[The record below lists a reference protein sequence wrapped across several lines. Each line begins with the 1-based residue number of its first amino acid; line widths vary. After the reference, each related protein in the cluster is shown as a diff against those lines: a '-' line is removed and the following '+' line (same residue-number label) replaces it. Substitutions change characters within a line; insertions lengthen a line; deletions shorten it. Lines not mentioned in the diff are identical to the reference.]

1 MPKVSVSFT
10 QKVSEQPYETADYSL
25 IIEQEF
31 DELTDPIA
39 VAKDLFAQVK
49 SEVLKQAGCEYDLT
63 QEEHWQVIDSHAA
76 RDEPLPK
83 GYMLNMLNELRHI
96 CGRIKVPFAVDWI
109 KQYLEQTD
117 KQLVVFTHHRDV
129 LKGIVDGMGKNYIVS
144 TISGDVNSNERQLR
158 VEAFQAGDIDVLVC
172 NTMAA
177 KEGITLTA
185 ADTVLFLERE
195 WVPTDE
201 EQAEDRVYRI
211 GQESQSVSAV
221 YLSVVNSID
230 EHFDRVVEA
239 KREVVRAVL
248 DGGDVQ
254 ERQSLV
260 KELVKRL
267 KQQNGWTMEE

>member
-1 MPKVSVSFT
+1 
-10 QKVSEQPYETADYSL
+10 
-25 IIEQEF
+25 
-31 DELTDPIA
+31 
-39 VAKDLFAQVK
+39 
-49 SEVLKQAGCEYDLT
+49 
-63 QEEHWQVIDSHAA
+63 
-76 RDEPLPK
+76 
-83 GYMLNMLNELRHI
+83 MLNMLNELRHI

-129 LKGIVDGMGKNYIVS
+129 LKGIVDGMGKNYTVS

-158 VEAFQAGDIDVLVC
+158 VEAFQAGEIDVLVC

-267 KQQNGWTMEE
+267 KQQNGWNYTEEMIE

>member
-1 MPKVSVSFT
+1 
-10 QKVSEQPYETADYSL
+10 
-25 IIEQEF
+25 
-31 DELTDPIA
+31 
-39 VAKDLFAQVK
+39 
-49 SEVLKQAGCEYDLT
+49 
-63 QEEHWQVIDSHAA
+63 
-76 RDEPLPK
+76 
-83 GYMLNMLNELRHI
+83 
-96 CGRIKVPFAVDWI
+96 
-109 KQYLEQTD
+109 
-117 KQLVVFTHHRDV
+117 
-129 LKGIVDGMGKNYIVS
+129 
-144 TISGDVNSNERQLR
+144 LR
-158 VEAFQAGDIDVLVC
+158 VEAFQAGEIDVLVC